1 MHTRAEEQFDS
12 LTTTDAMFSGAV
24 VCHQFQDGYRFS
36 IDAVL
41 AAHFHTPAKGE
52 TVLDLGAGCGIISLI
67 MMYRWGE
74 RIARLEAFEYQPQLC
89 TLIHEN
95 FRRNG
100 FEAKCGCVQ
109 GDVKNI
115 LTKLAPESVSLVV
128 CNPPYYRPDSGRRSS
143 GDECCLARHQIAADL
158 HDFTRAAAA
167 TVKNRG
173 TVVFIYPAEHFS
185 ALCDALLRVHLE
197 IKQLRFVY
205 SYPDGSAEARL
216 VLVKCIKNGG
226 RGLKVVSPFYIYEE
240 KNGNYSAEMRQL
252 YEP

>member
-1 MHTRAEEQFDS
+1 MNTRAEKHFDRP
-12 LTTTDAMFSGAV
+12 TTTDSMFSGAV
-24 VCHQFQDGYRFS
+24 VCRQFQDGYRFS

-41 AAHFHTPAKGE
+41 AAHFRTPAKGE

-67 MMYRWGE
+67 MMYRWGD
-74 RIARLEAFEYQPQLC
+74 RIARIVAFEYQPQLC

-100 FEAKCGCVQ
+100 LEAKCGCVQ
-109 GDVKNI
+109 GDVKHI
-115 LTKLAPESVSLVV
+115 LTKLAPESFSLVV
-128 CNPPYYRPDSGRRSS
+128 CNPPYYRPDRGRQSR
-143 GDECCLARHQIAADL
+143 GDECSLARHQIAADL

-167 TVKNRG
+167 TVKNGG
-173 TVVFIYPAEHFS
+173 TVVFIYPAAHFS
-185 ALCDALLRVHLE
+185 ALSDALLRAHLE

-205 SYPDGSAEARL
+205 SYPDGSAEASL
-216 VLVKCIKNGG
+216 VLVKCTKNGG
-226 RGLKVVSPFYIYEE
+226 RCLKVASPFYIYEQ